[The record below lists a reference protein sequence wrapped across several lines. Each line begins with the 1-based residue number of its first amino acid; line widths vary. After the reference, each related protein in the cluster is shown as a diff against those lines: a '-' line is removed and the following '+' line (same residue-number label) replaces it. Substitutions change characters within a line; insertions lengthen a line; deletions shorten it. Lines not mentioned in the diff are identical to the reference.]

1 MGKKPGRGAQTN
13 PPNRFESI
21 RRELDQEQLVDE
33 EDLAAALADEQVEYL
48 PDASQSIVTE
58 NASPDVPFRYSVNPY
73 RGCQHGCSYCYA
85 RPTHEYL
92 GFSAGIDFER
102 KIMVKHRAAEL
113 FRQFLARPG
122 WDAQLVAFSGV
133 TDCYQPA
140 ERHFRLTRA
149 CLEVALACRQPVGIV
164 TKNALVLRDLDLLQP
179 MAAQRLVHVY
189 LSLTTL
195 DAGLARSMEPRTST
209 PAARLRAMRELTAA
223 QIPVGVMV
231 APVIPGLND
240 REIPALLAA
249 AAEAGAQAAGYVLL
263 RLPQTVQLVFLDW
276 LERTL
281 PDARERIV
289 GHIRATRGGGMN
301 DSEFGRRMRGA
312 GPIAEQIG
320 QLFRTFVRRHGLTRG
335 LPECDSSRFQP
346 PGLTGQLRLF

>member
-1 MGKKPGRGAQTN
+1 MGTMRGRGAQTN

-21 RRELDQEQLVDE
+21 RREPDLEQLIDE

-58 NASPDVPFRYSVNPY
+58 NDSPDVPFRYSVNPY

-92 GFSAGIDFER
+92 GLSAGIDFER

-140 ERHFRLTRA
+140 ERRYRLTRA
-149 CLEVALACRQPVGIV
+149 CLDVALACRQPVCIV

-195 DAGLARSMEPRTST
+195 DAALARSMEPRTST
-209 PAARLRAMRELTAA
+209 PAARLRAMQGLAAA

-263 RLPQTVQLVFLDW
+263 RLPQTVQPVFLDW

-281 PDARERIV
+281 PDAKERVV
-289 GHIRATRGGGMN
+289 GQIRATRGGGLN
-301 DSEFGRRMRGA
+301 DSQFGRRMRGS

-320 QLFRTFVRRHGLTRG
+320 QLFRTFARKHGLAPG
-335 LPECDSSRFQP
+335 LPECDSSRFEP
-346 PGLTGQLRLF
+346 PALAGQLRLF